1 MALSM
6 GPTGCPE
13 TSVRNYYYTLRN
25 IPEERRSLLLH
36 SGSLK
41 STGEIVAGLVAQLM
55 EKG

>member
-13 TSVRNYYYTLRN
+13 TSVKNYQYTLRN
-25 IPEERRSLLLH
+25 IPGERRSLLLR

-41 STGEIVAGLVAQLM
+41 STGEIVAGLRCEM
-55 EKG
+55 NG